1 MIRFI
6 FKLWQNYKEY
16 ILLIVL
22 LITSLII
29 ISFNQN
35 NAVKKV
41 RAIAFGSFASVTT
54 IISDIINVAK
64 VKSEN
69 ERLRQVNTELMLQVS
84 RLREYGIVNEELKNL
99 LSIKDSLDYP
109 LIPASIVS
117 KSLSKSQ
124 ATITINAGKN
134 KGVKPGMPIITDKGL
149 VGVINSTSEDFAIA
163 RTLMNFDLKLTV
175 KDERSRIDG
184 ILKWNGENLVIVD
197 VPKTY
202 DVEPG
207 DRIVTSDL
215 SSIISIPVPVGV
227 AAELTNVETGI
238 FNQIKIKPF
247 VDFTRVESVFVLA
260 IVQSKQKND
269 LELNFFNQK

>member
-184 ILKWNGENLVIVD
+184 ILKWNGEDLVIVD

>member
-22 LITSLII
+22 LIASLII

-184 ILKWNGENLVIVD
+184 ILKWNGEDLVIVD